1 MQTEIEVF
9 FPCFLVVAEKR
20 SFLTWRGSIV
30 RLSSTEG
37 RSEEGISKRT

>member
-1 MQTEIEVF
+1 VQTEIEVF